1 MHTLDTNSVIYY
13 LKGLPAVA
21 ISIEAIYAQGG
32 AIYISAITEAE
43 LFSFSGL
50 TEEESARI
58 DAFLKTVFIVP
69 IDSRIA
75 RLMGMIRR
83 VYHLKTPDSAIA
95 ATTLFTGSTLLTR
108 NIRDFKR
115 VNEIRVQKI

>member
-1 MHTLDTNSVIYY
+1 MHTLDTNTVIYY
-13 LKGLPAVA
+13 LKGVSAVA

-50 TEEESARI
+50 TEEECVRI
-58 DAFLKTVFIVP
+58 DTFLKTVFIVP
-69 IDSRIA
+69 IDSHIA
-75 RLMGMIRR
+75 RLMGMLRR
-83 VYHLKTPDSAIA
+83 AYRLKTPDSAIA

-115 VNEIRVQKI
+115 VDEIRVQRI